1 MVVLII
7 GPGSEFPILR
17 IGVTDCHLTSIPPS
31 PTRRSRNHALALCVV
46 GLAGDQV
53 KPRCNPPDVV
63 QGQPTPMPFQ
73 TGLTPRTHPNGRRFW
88 YLEMASSKIVIGNF
102 FPTVLLRGQIIFV
115 LVLTSSIS
123 IVQDQKH
130 RQISMQK
137 STRVFR
143 LRPPTRT
150 RHRRVKHANQTYGQ
164 ANGGN
169 LLYNKWFWNVS
180 RRLLT
185 TQKQAKTPAPKN
197 SSIHMH

>member
-1 MVVLII
+1 MWPASGGCLSRPQSTRDSNHK
-7 GPGSEFPILR
+7 PGVQPTQSGARAWWALGDQVIHTQR
-17 IGVTDCHLTSIPPS
+17 PPS

-63 QGQPTPMPFQ
+63 QGQPTPMPSQ

-88 YLEMASSKIVIGNF
+88 YLEMASSKIVIGKI
-102 FPTVLLRGQIIFV
+102 FPTVLLRGQIIWV
-115 LVLTSSIS
+115 LVFTSSIS

-150 RHRRVKHANQTYGQ
+150 RNRRVKHAKSDLRPNEWWQSAVQ
-164 ANGGN
+164 
-169 LLYNKWFWNVS
+169 
-180 RRLLT
+180 
-185 TQKQAKTPAPKN
+185 
-197 SSIHMH
+197 

>member
-1 MVVLII
+1 MTKGLRLSAYTTTLHMPEIKANKV
-7 GPGSEFPILR
+7 SEAVYALSTQPR
-17 IGVTDCHLTSIPPS
+17 PS
-31 PTRRSRNHALALCVV
+31 VAWRPESRPVSSEC
-46 GLAGDQV
+46 
-53 KPRCNPPDVV
+53 RCNPPDVV
-63 QGQPTPMPFQ
+63 QGQPTPMPSQ

-150 RHRRVKHANQTYGQ
+150 RHRRVKHAKSDLRPNEWWQSAVQ
-164 ANGGN
+164 
-169 LLYNKWFWNVS
+169 
-180 RRLLT
+180 
-185 TQKQAKTPAPKN
+185 
-197 SSIHMH
+197 